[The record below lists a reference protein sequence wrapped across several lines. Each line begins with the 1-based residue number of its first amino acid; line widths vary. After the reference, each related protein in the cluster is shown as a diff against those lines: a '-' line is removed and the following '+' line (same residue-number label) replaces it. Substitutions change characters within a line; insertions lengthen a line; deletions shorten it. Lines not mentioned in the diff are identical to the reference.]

1 MATQDIRRPDGFRER
16 GDKVTRLETFVDAA
30 FAFAVSMLVIS
41 VGSVPD
47 SIGELKEALKN
58 VPAFA
63 ASFALIM
70 VFWRGHEDWSRRYG
84 LDDSSAAFLSIV
96 LVFLVLVFVYPLR
109 ILFGGFF
116 AWITGGWLPSP
127 VTIDTLDDLRW
138 FFGSF
143 AVAFGSM
150 GLLMAALTWHADRR
164 ADALGLDAGER
175 LTTRME
181 LLRWLLVPAI
191 AAISLALTL
200 LLQPGVPN
208 WLGGMPGM
216 IYFLLNLTGP
226 LLRAQA
232 RRLQRRDPARYGEP
246 G

>member
-1 MATQDIRRPDGFRER
+1 MEPQPIRRPDGFRER

-84 LDDSSAAFLSIV
+84 LDDSTAAFLSIV
-96 LVFLVLVFVYPLR
+96 LVFLVLIFVYPLR
-109 ILFGGFF
+109 ILFSGFF
-116 AWITGGWLPSP
+116 AWITDGWLPSP

-164 ADALGLDAGER
+164 AGALGLDAGER

-181 LLRWLLVPAI
+181 LLRWLLILAVASV
-191 AAISLALTL
+191 SLVLTL

-232 RRLQRRDPARYGEP
+232 RRLQRRDPDRYGAP
-246 G
+246 A

>member
-1 MATQDIRRPDGFRER
+1 MPANPPRRPDGFRER

-47 SIGELKEALKN
+47 SIGALKEALKN

-70 VFWRGHEDWSRRYG
+70 VFWHGHEDWSRRYG
-84 LDDSSAAFLSIV
+84 LDDSTAAFLSIL

-116 AWITGGWLPSP
+116 AWISDGWLPSP
-127 VTIDTLDDLRW
+127 VTINSLDDLRW

-150 GLLMAALTWHADRR
+150 GLLMAALTWHAERR
-164 ADALGLDAGER
+164 ADVLGLDAGER
-175 LTTRME
+175 LTTRLE
-181 LLRWLLVPAI
+181 LVRWLIIPMV
-191 AAISLALTL
+191 AALSLTL
-200 LLQPGVPN
+200 TVLLGPGVPN

-216 IYFLLNLTGP
+216 IYFVLNATGP
-226 LLRAQA
+226 LLRLHA
-232 RRLQRRDPARYGEP
+232 RRLQRRDPARYGTP
-246 G
+246 P

>member
-1 MATQDIRRPDGFRER
+1 MDAKDIRRPDGFRER

-41 VGSVPD
+41 VGSVPE
-47 SIGELKEALKN
+47 SIAELKHALKN

-84 LDDSSAAFLSIV
+84 LDDSTAALLSIL

-116 AWITGGWLPSP
+116 AWISDGWLPSP
-127 VTIDTLDDLRW
+127 VAIGSLDDLRW

-150 GLLMAALTWHADRR
+150 GLLMAALTGHAERR
-164 ADALGLDAGER
+164 ADALHLDAGER
-175 LTTRME
+175 LATRLE
-181 LLRWLLVPAI
+181 TLRWLLIPMVAGV
-191 AAISLALTL
+191 SMALTL
-200 LLQPGVPN
+200 LIQPGVPN
-208 WLGGMPGM
+208 WLGGAPGM
-216 IYFLLNLTGP
+216 VYFLLNATAP
-226 LLRAQA
+226 LLRAYG
-232 RRLQRRDPARYGEP
+232 RRLQRRDPARYGAAA
-246 G
+246 

>member
-1 MATQDIRRPDGFRER
+1 MHANAPRRPDGFRER

-84 LDDSSAAFLSIV
+84 LDDPTTAHLSIV

-116 AWITGGWLPSP
+116 AWISDGWLPSP
-127 VTIDTLDDLRW
+127 VTINSLDDLRW

-150 GLLMAALTWHADRR
+150 GLLMATLTWHAERR

-175 LTTRME
+175 LATRLE
-181 LLRWLLVPAI
+181 LVRWLLIPAVAAVSLGI
-191 AAISLALTL
+191 AV

-216 IYFLLNLTGP
+216 IYFVLNATSP
-226 LLRAQA
+226 LLRLHA
-232 RRLQRRDPARYGEP
+232 RRLQRRDPARYGTP
-246 G
+246 A

>member
-1 MATQDIRRPDGFRER
+1 MDPKDIRRPDGFRER

-47 SIGELKEALKN
+47 SIAELKDALKN

-84 LDDSSAAFLSIV
+84 LDDSTAAFLSIV

-175 LTTRME
+175 LTTRLE
-181 LLRWLLVPAI
+181 LVRWLLIPLVAVV
-191 AAISLALTL
+191 SLSLTL
-200 LLQPGVPN
+200 LIRPGVPN

-216 IYFLLNLTGP
+216 IYFVLNLTGP
-226 LLRAQA
+226 ILRWQG
-232 RRLQRRDPARYGEP
+232 RRLQRRDPARYGAP
-246 G
+246 A

>member
-1 MATQDIRRPDGFRER
+1 MHAKDTRRPDGFRER

-47 SIGELKEALKN
+47 SIEALKEALKN

-84 LDDSSAAFLSIV
+84 LDDSTAAFLSIV

-116 AWITGGWLPSP
+116 SWITGGWLPSP
-127 VTIDTLDDLRW
+127 VTIESLDDLRW

-150 GLLMAALTWHADRR
+150 GLLMAALTWHAERR
-164 ADALGLDAGER
+164 ADALALDAGER
-175 LTTRME
+175 LTTRIE
-181 LLRWLLVPAI
+181 LMRWLLIPG
-191 AAISLALTL
+191 ISAVSL
-200 LLQPGVPN
+200 LLTVLLKPGVPN

-216 IYFLLNLTGP
+216 IYFALNATGP
-226 LLRAQA
+226 LLRLHA
-232 RRLQRRDPARYGEP
+232 RRLQRRDPARYGSS

>member
-1 MATQDIRRPDGFRER
+1 MPALPTRRPDGFIER

-47 SIGELKEALKN
+47 SIAELKDALKN

-84 LDDSSAAFLSIV
+84 LDDPTTARLSIL

-116 AWITGGWLPSP
+116 AWITNGWLPTP
-127 VTIDTLDDLRW
+127 VYIETLDDLRW

-150 GLLMAALTWHADRR
+150 GLLMAALTAHAQRC

-175 LTTRME
+175 LATRME
-181 LLRWLLVPAI
+181 LWRWLLIPSVASL
-191 AAISLALTL
+191 SLALTL

-208 WLGGMPGM
+208 WLGGLPGM
-216 IYFLLNLTGP
+216 MYFLLNLSAP
-226 LLRAQA
+226 LLRVYA
-232 RRLQRRDPARYGEP
+232 RRVQRRDPDRYGP
-246 G
+246 AP